1 MAQRMQLQN
10 SGIASGIAVCDPAC
24 SLVGAGTSCCLVY
37 NYDVRR
43 HLNQWLSE
51 ISSVFSEADWWVIQL
66 TPRVFFTVFQSR
78 KFCDRPSC
86 PTLCNWSQWNLPQ
99 GLAYSALVVFNPVEP
114 LDSGMTTWS
123 DVLVSSHA
131 CMLKKFL
138 WDCAVLVQ
146 RHFTECSQSL
156 RNQCFLV
163 VFFQIPGLVV
173 TIRYAEFCKH
183 HVSGAFSPG
192 PISSTTSTCLRHTD
206 VQVSHGTQFL
216 METPD
221 LPFVS
226 LNLMDGARAVEDPLW
241 LLAAFRRCIH
251 NNAIFRMLGEPVKLH
266 AVGVV
271 GKKYKGKMLV
281 WGNFGPQPPGTR
293 LASHPVWMARLNHPV
308 LEAAFCRRESMSD
321 VSRKGPME
329 DFW

>member
-10 SGIASGIAVCDPAC
+10 SGSASGVALAVSDPAC
-24 SLVGAGTSCCLVY
+24 SLVDAGTSCCLVY

-43 HLNQWLSE
+43 YLNQWLSE
-51 ISSVFSEADWWVIQL
+51 IPSVFSEADWWVIQL

-99 GLAYSALVVFNPVEP
+99 GLAYSAMLVFTPVEP

-156 RNQCFLV
+156 RNQCHR
-163 VFFQIPGLVV
+163 GGK
-173 TIRYAEFCKH
+173 RKRSNED
-183 HVSGAFSPG
+183 HVSSWTNIADSWVRPFNQVRRVLQAPCLWGVFSWSAFVN
-192 PISSTTSTCLRHTD
+192 D
-206 VQVSHGTQFL
+206 
-216 METPD
+216 M
-221 LPFVS
+221 
-226 LNLMDGARAVEDPLW
+226 
-241 LLAAFRRCIH
+241 
-251 NNAIFRMLGEPVKLH
+251 
-266 AVGVV
+266 
-271 GKKYKGKMLV
+271 
-281 WGNFGPQPPGTR
+281 
-293 LASHPVWMARLNHPV
+293 
-308 LEAAFCRRESMSD
+308 
-321 VSRKGPME
+321 
-329 DFW
+329 